1 MQGEGVE
8 EVLYEESGKVV
19 GSEVRWRRGRGRGE
33 ERSDEC
39 MPLETGRRRRLLTKS
54 DFLFLGGAT
63 GCFG

>member
-19 GSEVRWRRGRGRGE
+19 GSEVRWRRGE
-33 ERSDEC
+33 SDEC

>member
-19 GSEVRWRRGRGRGE
+19 GSEVRRRRGEGE
-33 ERSDEC
+33 RVMSVC
-39 MPLETGRRRRLLTKS
+39 LWETGRRRRLLTKS